1 MNMCSPCMQEKTDLG
16 DKSCDTL
23 CRKNVQMSLLSL
35 HRNGRYI
42 ISKALQSFTVFVRN
56 LQPFA
61 SLPCRKVHFV
71 LRQLMRCIHPR
82 MCCTYFFLWKGARLP
97 ACTMAKQ
104 LCEGGAPT
112 ACQRWW
118 NELICGDCTGHWSL
132 SRRALLEPFGA
143 GSSLT
148 LRCTKFEC
156 ESTEAEGDKL
166 R

>member
-1 MNMCSPCMQEKTDLG
+1 MNMCSPCMQEKTNLG

-23 CRKNVQMSLLSL
+23 CRKKCADVFVVPSQKWALY
-35 HRNGRYI
+35 H
-42 ISKALQSFTVFVRN
+42 LQSLTE
-56 LQPFA
+56 LHCLCPKPPALCQ
-61 SLPCRKVHFV
+61 PCRKVHFV

-148 LRCTKFEC
+148 LRCIKFEC